1 MKEKIKNESG
11 ITLAALVITIII
23 MMILSSIA
31 VHEGSKLIRVSKVQT
46 LETNMLTIQ
55 AKAKAY
61 AEEIESK
68 IWVYKEDESEKDTKR
83 NEEFE
88 NKGMPITE
96 TIGTEAL
103 NQVSNDLKSDYV
115 AYTVTGDVLTNMGLK
130 EINTETYIVIF
141 KKDNYKIMDV
151 IYPDGITY
159 QNSRYY
165 TLSSIQEIME
175 NV

>member
-83 NEEFE
+83 NDEFE

>member
-130 EINTETYIVIF
+130 EINTEN
-141 KKDNYKIMDV
+141 D
-151 IYPDGITY
+151 
-159 QNSRYY
+159 
-165 TLSSIQEIME
+165 
-175 NV
+175 